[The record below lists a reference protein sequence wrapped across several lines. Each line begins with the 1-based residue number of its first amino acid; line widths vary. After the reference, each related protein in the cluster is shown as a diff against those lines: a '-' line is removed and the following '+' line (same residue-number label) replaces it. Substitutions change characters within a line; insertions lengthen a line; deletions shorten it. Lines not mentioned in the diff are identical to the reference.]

1 MPELK
6 RLGKKY
12 SEEFL
17 ATKAGLNEAAI
28 DYLVFRFGD
37 KNLEIYG
44 KTALAYRYKIL
55 GKIARKY
62 PVLRAQATLMQNR
75 VVTDLAGTDRKDG

>member
-1 MPELK
+1 M
-6 RLGKKY
+6 GQKY

-17 ATKAGLNEAAI
+17 STQAGLDEAAI
-28 DYLVFRFGD
+28 YYLIFRLGD

-55 GKIARKY
+55 SKIARKY
-62 PVLRAQATLMQNR
+62 PALRAQATLMQNKI
-75 VVTDLAGTDRKDG
+75 VTDLVDTDNKEG